1 MKKLFLWVSFIV
13 FFAAH
18 TAAQVKVTAKIDS
31 AEILIGEQTA
41 VRVQVVHPEKEP
53 VAFPKDISTLLED
66 NKLEIVNKGDIDE
79 HEDTPEEGMTTSVFS
94 FTITSFE
101 PSLYYIPQ
109 LSITVGKKNY
119 STNQLALKGQSK

>member
-53 VAFPKDISTLLED
+53 VAFPKDIS
-66 NKLEIVNKGDIDE
+66 
-79 HEDTPEEGMTTSVFS
+79 
-94 FTITSFE
+94 
-101 PSLYYIPQ
+101 
-109 LSITVGKKNY
+109 
-119 STNQLALKGQSK
+119 